1 MNRNLF
7 LIAVFLLC
15 CLFSSK
21 GQPTT
26 KDAEGYPSFQM
37 PDGDTVYTMKIY
49 YMVFLKE
56 GENRNQDPKEAAEI
70 QQKHLAHIDWMA
82 DEGYVI
88 MAGPFADEGDVRGI
102 LVFNAKN
109 KEKVEELANM
119 DPAVKAGRL
128 EVEIHPWWAAKGS
141 KLK

>member
-1 MNRNLF
+1 MKRMFFSLVF
-7 LIAVFLLC
+7 IALTFTVK
-15 CLFSSK
+15 S
-21 GQPTT
+21 QETPR
-26 KDAEGYPSFQM
+26 DAEGYPSFEM
-37 PDGDTVYTMKIY
+37 PDGDTVYTMKMY

-88 MAGPFADEGDVRGI
+88 MAGPFADKGEVRGI
-102 LVFNAKN
+102 LVFNAKT